1 MANDPRDKRFFALQK
16 KDVAQL
22 TSEELKEL
30 IEYCDNMLQKK
41 LANKA
46 RHSWYKF
53 RNELADKVD
62 P

>member
-1 MANDPRDKRFFALQK
+1 MANDPRDNRFFPLQK

-30 IEYCDNMLQKK
+30 IDYCDNILQQK
-41 LANKA
+41 LPNKA
-46 RHSWYKF
+46 RRSWDKF

-62 P
+62 R